1 MGSYQLIL
9 PSLVGEVRPLFTS
22 MSIGIAIIASENN
35 KMYSKEKL
43 NTEQDIFVKL
53 VYSSK
58 WLTAWKVGP
67 TTNMLKCC

>member
-9 PSLVGEVRPLFTS
+9 PSLVGKVRPLFTS

-58 WLTAWKVGP
+58 
-67 TTNMLKCC
+67 

>member
-9 PSLVGEVRPLFTS
+9 PSLVGEVCPLFTS

-53 VYSSK
+53 VIC
-58 WLTAWKVGP
+58 V
-67 TTNMLKCC
+67 

>member
-9 PSLVGEVRPLFTS
+9 PSLVGEVRPLFTL

-53 VYSSK
+53 VIC
-58 WLTAWKVGP
+58 V
-67 TTNMLKCC
+67 